1 MMSTIFG
8 DLPPD
13 NIVEITVNFYQTTW
27 AHIPRDNI
35 LQVTFVKR
43 KDCA

>member
-1 MMSTIFG
+1 MKSTTFG

-13 NIVEITVNFYQTTW
+13 NIIEIIVNFYQTTW
-27 AHIPRDNI
+27 AHILKDNI